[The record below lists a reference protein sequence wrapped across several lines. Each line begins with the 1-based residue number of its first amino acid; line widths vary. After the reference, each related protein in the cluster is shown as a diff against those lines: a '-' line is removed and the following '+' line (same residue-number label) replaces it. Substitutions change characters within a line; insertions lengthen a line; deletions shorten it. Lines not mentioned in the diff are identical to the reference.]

1 MNQFSNSTH
10 HLTGGFV
17 FPGRRARAAASKR
30 TRSPFLGFLPDAVR
44 NHFIAMAGEFAG
56 TFLFLF
62 FAFTGTQVANS
73 QTQSASSTT
82 IAQGSNPAQLL
93 YISLCFGFS
102 LAVNAWVFFRISGGL
117 FNPAVSVGMMV
128 VGAVPIIRGC
138 LVIVAQLI
146 GGIASAAVVSALFP
160 GKLNV
165 RTALNAGTTRTQG
178 LFIEMFLTAELVFAI
193 FMLAAEKHKGTF
205 IAPVGIG
212 LALFIAELSGV
223 YYTGGSLNPARSFGP
238 CIIAHKFEDY
248 HWIYWI
254 GPFLGSLLASGF
266 YKFIK
271 TLEYETANPGQD
283 FDENETQLFDPER
296 DTNRPMVNFSAPSES
311 GSQPVTKS
319 RPISGDTVAE
329 YTREQIPLEQV
340 RSRQLESEHGSSS
353 QSKPSSSLMSP
364 PPPQTQPSMSAM
376 KGSRRRGSSLP
387 SLDPEVGRSE
397 SDTIKAAPLDVTN
410 NHFGREGED
419 IVHGGPHHTQTA
431 NWLDPNVGG
440 EAPPLDSF
448 QAGPAAEAG
457 RP

>member
-1 MNQFSNSTH
+1 
-10 HLTGGFV
+10 
-17 FPGRRARAAASKR
+17 
-30 TRSPFLGFLPDAVR
+30 
-44 NHFIAMAGEFAG
+44 MAGEFAG

-73 QTQSASSTT
+73 QTQSATSTM

-117 FNPAVSVGMMV
+117 FNPAV
-128 VGAVPIIRGC
+128 
-138 LVIVAQLI
+138 
-146 GGIASAAVVSALFP
+146 
-160 GKLNV
+160 

-178 LFIEMFLTAELVFAI
+178 LFIEMFLTAELVFTI

-205 IAPVGIG
+205 IAPIGIG
-212 LALFIAELSGV
+212 LSLFIAELGGV

-238 CIIAHKFEDY
+238 CVVAHQFEDY

-254 GPFLGSLLASGF
+254 GPLLGSLLASGF

-271 TLEYETANPGQD
+271 MLEYETANPGQD

-311 GSQPVTKS
+311 SSRQAAKS
-319 RPISGDTVAE
+319 RPISGDTFAE
-329 YTREQIPLEQV
+329 YQREEIPLEQIKSQNSRPEQEKSGHD
-340 RSRQLESEHGSSS
+340 RSGSSPTR
-353 QSKPSSSLMSP
+353 QQ
-364 PPPQTQPSMSAM
+364 PQTQPPMSAM

-387 SLDPEVGRSE
+387 SLGPEMVMSDPEPA
-397 SDTIKAAPLDVTN
+397 KAAHLDETS
-410 NHFGREGED
+410 NHFGGAQD
-419 IVHGGPHHTQTA
+419 LVHGGPHYSHTA
-431 NWLDPNVGG
+431 NRLDPHVRTD
-440 EAPPLDSF
+440 APPLSSY

>member
-1 MNQFSNSTH
+1 
-10 HLTGGFV
+10 
-17 FPGRRARAAASKR
+17 
-30 TRSPFLGFLPDAVR
+30 
-44 NHFIAMAGEFAG
+44 MAGEFAG

-117 FNPAVSVGMMV
+117 FNPAVSLGMMV
-128 VGAVPIIRGC
+128 VGAVPWLRGC
-138 LVIVAQLI
+138 LVIVSQLT
-146 GGIASAAVVSALFP
+146 GGIAAAAVVSALYP

-165 RTALNAGTTRTQG
+165 RTALNAGTTYAQG
-178 LFIEMFLTAELVFAI
+178 LFIEMFLTAELVFTI

-212 LALFIAELSGV
+212 LSLFIAELSGV

-238 CIIAHKFEDY
+238 CIVAHKFEEY

-271 TLEYETANPGQD
+271 MLEYETANPGQD

-296 DTNRPMVNFSAPSES
+296 DTNRPMVNFSAASDS
-311 GSQPVTKS
+311 GSQPMTKS
-319 RPISGDTVAE
+319 RPISGDTFAE
-329 YTREQIPLEQV
+329 YRREEIPIEQIKSQNSRCEQEKDFQE
-340 RSRQLESEHGSSS
+340 RPGSS
-353 QSKPSSSLMSP
+353 P
-364 PPPQTQPSMSAM
+364 M
-376 KGSRRRGSSLP
+376 KLQVQLQAPASTFKSSRRRGSSLP
-387 SLDPEVGRSE
+387 SLDPEMASVEMEPKMITSSGNTSNHDGVER
-397 SDTIKAAPLDVTN
+397 DTIK
-410 NHFGREGED
+410 
-419 IVHGGPHHTQTA
+419 GGPHPTLTA
-431 NWLDPNVGG
+431 NRLDPNVRDDV
-440 EAPPLDSF
+440 ATLDLY
-448 QAGPAAEAG
+448 QAGPATEAG

>member
-1 MNQFSNSTH
+1 M
-10 HLTGGFV
+10 
-17 FPGRRARAAASKR
+17 RARAMSSKQR
-30 TRSPFLGFLPDAVR
+30 KVPFLDFLPNAVR

-73 QTQSASSTT
+73 QTQSATSTT

-102 LAVNAWVFFRISGGL
+102 LAVNAWV
-117 FNPAVSVGMMV
+117 
-128 VGAVPIIRGC
+128 
-138 LVIVAQLI
+138 
-146 GGIASAAVVSALFP
+146 
-160 GKLNV
+160 

-178 LFIEMFLTAELVFAI
+178 LFIEMFLTAELVFTI

-212 LALFIAELSGV
+212 LSLFIAELGGV

-238 CIIAHKFEDY
+238 CVVAHQFEDY

-254 GPFLGSLLASGF
+254 GPLLGSLLASGF

-271 TLEYETANPGQD
+271 MLEYETANPGQD

-311 GSQPVTKS
+311 SSRQATKS
-319 RPISGDTVAE
+319 RPISGDTFAE
-329 YTREQIPLEQV
+329 YQREEIPLEQIKSQNSRPEQEKSGHD
-340 RSRQLESEHGSSS
+340 RSGSSPTR
-353 QSKPSSSLMSP
+353 QQPQAQPAAQP
-364 PPPQTQPSMSAM
+364 PMSAM

-387 SLDPEVGRSE
+387 PLDPEMVMSNHE
-397 SDTIKAAPLDVTN
+397 PAKAAHLDETS
-410 NHFGREGED
+410 NHFGGAED
-419 IVHGGPHHTQTA
+419 LVHGGPHHSHTA
-431 NWLDPNVGG
+431 NRLDPNVRTDV
-440 EAPPLDSF
+440 PPLSSY